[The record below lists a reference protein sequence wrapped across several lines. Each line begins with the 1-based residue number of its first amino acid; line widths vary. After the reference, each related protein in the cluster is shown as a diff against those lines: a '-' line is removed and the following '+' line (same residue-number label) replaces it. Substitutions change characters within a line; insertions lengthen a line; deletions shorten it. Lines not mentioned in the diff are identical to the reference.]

1 VPRNRGCSE
10 AGSERRIKVTGQDY
24 RRDED
29 RQEALT
35 LGADLVVIG
44 AGSAGNAAFLAARR
58 RGASWVLVAERST
71 IGGDCNEA
79 FAQSAARLP

>member
-1 VPRNRGCSE
+1 M
-10 AGSERRIKVTGQDY
+10 
-24 RRDED
+24 
-29 RQEALT
+29 T

-58 RGASWVLVAERST
+58 RGAKRVLVAERST
-71 IGGDCNEA
+71 IGGDCYNEA

>member
-1 VPRNRGCSE
+1 
-10 AGSERRIKVTGQDY
+10 VTGQDY

-35 LGADLVVIG
+35 LGAHLV

-58 RGASWVLVAERST
+58 RGAKRVLVAERST
-71 IGGDCNEA
+71 IGGDCYNEA